1 MSERKEAAAKEK
13 KLKARQ
19 MIAVAFILLAVAA
32 AVVGAMSYR
41 SARSALTD
49 AERQVKLLE
58 DTVAALGDKN
68 SEKEEVIRSLQ
79 SQLEEIL
86 NFQEPDPVIT
96 RGRIDEALT
105 AASELVTQRYI
116 YTNAARR
123 EGNRTWLW
131 GWTMPLSDTS
141 LLVTYDGEIKA
152 GIDFSE
158 ITVDVNETLRTI
170 TVALPPSKVLNNDI
184 PQESIQVLEVK
195 NSLFNEIT
203 FDDYNDFIAA
213 EKPVMEEKA
222 ISMGLL
228 ADADREA
235 RTVIR
240 DFLSAIPGMN
250 TYTLNIVTK

>member
-32 AVVGAMSYR
+32 AVVVAMSYR

-240 DFLSAIPGMN
+240 DFLNAIPGMN